1 MAKFGPFCFP
11 QSNGLKQRLMS
22 HSSSITETPDTADYL
37 CSSDARV
44 SLLVFSLNY
53 NKQGY
58 GAKRFS
64 AREILPLAELP
75 RRDSF
80 VPISMKK

>member
-37 CSSDARV
+37 CSSDARE
-44 SLLVFSLNY
+44 SLLVFSLGP
-53 NKQGY
+53 K
-58 GAKRFS
+58 
-64 AREILPLAELP
+64 L
-75 RRDSF
+75 
-80 VPISMKK
+80 